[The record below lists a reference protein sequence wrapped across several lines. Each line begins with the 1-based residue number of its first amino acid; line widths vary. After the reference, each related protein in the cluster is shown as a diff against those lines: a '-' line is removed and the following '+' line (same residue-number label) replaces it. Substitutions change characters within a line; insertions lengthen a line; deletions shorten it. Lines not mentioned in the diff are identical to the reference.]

1 MKICVLNIFIRFE
14 EISRDLL
21 AWSVGF
27 MNFPLFV
34 VLIDLL
40 PMISALLSLYF
51 WIFLYFTKNDLFSY
65 FSKRSQSEDS

>member
-1 MKICVLNIFIRFE
+1 MLHLKQYTDFGHTLSTTTNRTFITLKPVNINYFCIYIKIGMAELHY
-14 EISRDLL
+14 LL

-40 PMISALLSLYF
+40 P
-51 WIFLYFTKNDLFSY
+51 IFMLP
-65 FSKRSQSEDS
+65 